1 VYPWEDGVSLRG
13 RKGRWKG
20 KYLANFNYANINYK
34 SNPSKLNGN
43 LPISAVY
50 SFPPNDLGLYDMGG
64 NVSEWISDIYIPIFL
79 HDSDDVNSAILGD

>member
-1 VYPWEDGVSLRG
+1 V
-13 RKGRWKG
+13 WKG

-34 SNPSKLNGN
+34 FNPSKLNGN

-64 NVSEWISDIYIPIFL
+64 NVSEWISDIYIPFCMTRMML
-79 HDSDDVNSAILGD
+79 ILPSWEID